1 MPKRKEKKQLKVPI
15 AELLEK
21 HEKKRGLLIA
31 FEGLD
36 GAGKTTQRKLFRQWL
51 KSAGY
56 VTVTTKWNSSSLIKP
71 LLQVRKSARSL
82 TPEEFCLLHAADM
95 RHRLETI
102 ILPALWQGKTVIAD
116 RWFFTALARD
126 GARGLPLNWLLNVYS
141 PMFWPDIVFYFSV
154 SLETSR
160 KRLFATRRPK
170 FYQTGQDV
178 TQLEDPYDSYRQ
190 FVGRVLHEYEAL
202 KMIFQFMQ
210 VDAEST
216 IYEQHQHVRLL
227 FRQCRRR
234 PWTEWNTEV
243 LEEWLARNPQLL
255 EATGGRR

>member
-1 MPKRKEKKQLKVPI
+1 MSNHKGKKQLTLSI
-15 AELLEK
+15 EELLEK

-56 VTVTTKWNSSSLIKP
+56 ETVTTKWNSSSLIKP
-71 LLQVRKSARSL
+71 LLQVRKEARSL

-95 RHRLETI
+95 RHRLETL

-141 PMFWPDIVFYFSV
+141 PVFWPDMVFYFSI

-160 KRLFATRRPK
+160 KRLFATRKPK

-178 TQLEDPYDSYRQ
+178 TLLEDPFASYLQ
-190 FVGRVLHEYEAL
+190 FMGRVHHEYEAL

-210 VDAEST
+210 VDAEGS
-216 IYEQHQHVRLL
+216 IYEQHQHIRLL
-227 FRQCRRR
+227 FRQAQRR
-234 PWTEWNTEV
+234 PWAEWNTEI
-243 LEEWLARNPQLL
+243 LEEWLARNPQLT
-255 EATGGRR
+255 EVPGAR